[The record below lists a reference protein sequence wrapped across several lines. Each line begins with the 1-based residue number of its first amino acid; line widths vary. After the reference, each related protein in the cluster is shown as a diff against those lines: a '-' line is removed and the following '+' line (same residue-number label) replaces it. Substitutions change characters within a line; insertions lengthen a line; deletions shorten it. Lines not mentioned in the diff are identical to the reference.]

1 MPRDQTKSNAQR
13 NGRQS
18 SVLKSLANKGKQPR
32 GIQRKQLLKPV
43 RKSTRL
49 QEIQRKT
56 PERKPLF
63 PSPSTT
69 NSFGEEILQDPSALE
84 NPPNSDRKRKRS
96 QEAEDPLPRTG
107 NGPCQKRPRTL
118 LANPA
123 VEDTSKQEAKGD
135 INKKTQPIKHWI
147 REGSWP
153 KEYSEQ
159 DSQTREDL
167 ERYNCL
173 KDFLIKQEI
182 NMADILARKKSS
194 SSLRR
199 KDSESSLA
207 TPSDQQ
213 PREAKSSKYMTA
225 AYETVLA
232 TKGSYMG
239 RTPLKITDISKT
251 LCRSLLITEQTV
263 PQETLFRDD
272 LFDETCDSVRSRNEA
287 IVVRHISPLICP
299 SPLVLQIY
307 GAKGLDCLT
316 ESVNEGWNSA
326 IPVVYSRPQPDHSVG
341 FARSAFT
348 DEQLEKLKPLVG
360 EIEDLHTSYFMG
372 TWRMYFPFLTCEVK
386 CGAAALDVADRQN
399 AHSMTIAVRAVVQLY
414 RHVKREKEI
423 HLEILAFSIS
433 HDDQAVRI
441 YGHYPVIDGDK
452 TTYYRHP
459 IHEFYFTAL
468 EGKEKWTAYKFTK
481 NVYDVWMPTHLKR
494 ICSAI
499 DDIPPD
505 LDFGVSLGDSFTSV
519 ASAENESELPDSQ
532 EMATSAPA
540 SQDTERMKKPRLTA
554 TAMLREQL
562 AQRDQQLAQR
572 DQQLMESLKQLTP
585 LNASSGNESM
595 LQQEIDRLREQMA
608 QRDEQFMHLLKQQT
622 PSNASATES
631 ELQREHDG
639 QQQEIERQKQEMKKQ
654 AASSNARID
663 QLIRQNKKLMSMLKQ
678 RIT

>member
-1 MPRDQTKSNAQR
+1 MCPSGHPLYCVAKADSNE
-13 NGRQS
+13 
-18 SVLKSLANKGKQPR
+18 K
-32 GIQRKQLLKPV
+32 
-43 RKSTRL
+43 
-49 QEIQRKT
+49 
-56 PERKPLF
+56 
-63 PSPSTT
+63 
-69 NSFGEEILQDPSALE
+69 
-84 NPPNSDRKRKRS
+84 PPNSDRKRKRS
-96 QEAEDPLPRTG
+96 QEAEDRTG
-107 NGPCQKRPRTL
+107 NGPYQKRPRTL

-135 INKKTQPIKHWI
+135 INKKTQPIQHWI

-153 KEYSEQ
+153 KEYLEQ

-173 KDFLIKQEI
+173 EDFLIKQEI

-239 RTPLKITDISKT
+239 RTPFEITDTSRA
-251 LCRSLLITEQTV
+251 LSRSLLVTEQTV

-272 LFDETCDSVRSRNEA
+272 LFDETCDSVRGRNEA
-287 IVVRHISPLICP
+287 MVVRHISPLICP

-326 IPVVYSRPQPDHSVG
+326 IPVVYSRPQPDYSVG

-360 EIEDLHTSYFMG
+360 EIEDLYTSYFMG

-423 HLEILAFSIS
+423 HREILAFSIS
-433 HDDQAVRI
+433 HDHEVVKI
-441 YGHYPVIDGDK
+441 YGHYAVIDGEN
-452 TTYYRHP
+452 TTFYRHP
-459 IHEFYFTAL
+459 IKAYDFTSE
-468 EGKEKWTAYKFTK
+468 EGKERWTAYKFTK
-481 NVYDVWMPTHLKR
+481 NVYDVWMPTHIKR
-494 ICSAI
+494 IRSAI
-499 DDIPPD
+499 DDIPSGIN
-505 LDFGVSLGDSFTSV
+505 FEVSLGDSLTPV
-519 ASAENESELPDSQ
+519 ASVDESELPDSQ
-532 EMATSAPA
+532 EIATSAPA
-540 SQDTERMKKPRLTA
+540 SQDTAGFKKPRLPPKV
-554 TAMLREQL
+554 M
-562 AQRDQQLAQR
+562 
-572 DQQLMESLKQLTP
+572 M
-585 LNASSGNESM
+585 
-595 LQQEIDRLREQMA
+595 QQEIDRLREQMT
-608 QRDEQFMHLLKQQT
+608 QRDEQIKQRDEHFMYLLKQQT

-631 ELQREHDG
+631 ELQREHDR
-639 QQQEIERQKQEMKKQ
+639 QQQRIDKLEEQIKLRDDQFMLLLKQQTPNASATESELQREHDRQRQEIERLREQLKEQ
-654 AASSNARID
+654 AASSA
-663 QLIRQNKKLMSMLKQ
+663 
-678 RIT
+678 T